1 MSYHGTSS
9 APRRVLVVGMGVSG
23 RSVCELLLRRGVEV
37 IATDLQPRARFGN
50 VLDHLAEMGCLLR
63 LGSHSTDDFLGVD
76 QIVVSPGVP
85 LDLEPLKRASEKGVE
100 IVGELDWAWRQVDVP
115 VVAVTGTN
123 GKTTTTSLIGEML
136 RSAGKSVFVGGNI
149 GTPLSRWILDG
160 EKADCLVLEVSSFQL
175 DTASKFCPEVGVLLN
190 VTADHLDRYE
200 NFDAY
205 ADSKFSIFSRQNGTH
220 LAVVNGDD
228 PVCRDRLS
236 AIKSRV
242 FCYSRRD
249 KSADAT
255 IRDGQAVVSVPGGET
270 LRVGLERCP
279 LKGAHNEENI
289 LAAVSAAARV
299 GASGGAIQAVID
311 RWAGLPHRVEYVGDW
326 KGIAFYDDS
335 KGTNVGAVVKALE
348 GFDRPVL
355 LLAGGR
361 DKLGSYAP
369 LLEAATGRAKAVF
382 AFGEAGPRMFQEL
395 KDQLPA
401 LLLPDLES
409 AFNEALKQA
418 VEGDV
423 VLLSPACSS
432 FDQYESYA
440 ARGDHF
446 KRLVTK
452 LGNNC

>member
-1 MSYHGTSS
+1 
-9 APRRVLVVGMGVSG
+9 
-23 RSVCELLLRRGVEV
+23 
-37 IATDLQPRARFGN
+37 
-50 VLDHLAEMGCLLR
+50 
-63 LGSHSTDDFLGVD
+63 
-76 QIVVSPGVP
+76 
-85 LDLEPLKRASEKGVE
+85 
-100 IVGELDWAWRQVDVP
+100 
-115 VVAVTGTN
+115 
-123 GKTTTTSLIGEML
+123 
-136 RSAGKSVFVGGNI
+136 
-149 GTPLSRWILDG
+149 LDG
-160 EKADCLVLEVSSFQL
+160 KEADCLVLEVSSFQL

-190 VTADHLDRYE
+190 VTPDHLDRYE

-228 PVCRDRLS
+228 PICRERLS
-236 AIKSRV
+236 AIRSEVLR
-242 FCYSRRD
+242 YSRKD
-249 KSADAT
+249 KGADAT
-255 IRDGQAVVSVPGGET
+255 IRDGRAVVSAPGGEA
-270 LRVGLERCP
+270 LRISLERCA

-289 LAAVSAAARV
+289 LAAVSAAARL
-299 GASGGAIQAVID
+299 GASEAAIQAVID
-311 RWAGLPHRVEYVGDW
+311 RWTGLPHRVEYVGDW
-326 KGIAFYDDS
+326 KGIDFYDDS

-348 GFDRPVL
+348 SFERPVL

-369 LLEAATGRAKAVF
+369 LLEAASGKAKAVF

-395 KDQLPA
+395 SDHLPA

-409 AFNEALKQA
+409 AFSEALKQA

-446 KRLVTK
+446 KRLVAK
-452 LGNNC
+452 LRNNC